1 MTKDTYCTLPF
12 IHSHMSAGGTFKPC
26 CNAFGSNSKH
36 TTRNSNYTLE
46 SWFSGPEMQQLRQ
59 DMLEGR
65 RNDLCTRC
73 WQDEDRGGHSIRT
86 RMNEKFAQLAS
97 GPPAIKYLDLKL
109 TNQCN
114 LQCMMCSPQ
123 DSNRI
128 GDEAQQMIQQGLPVP
143 INYADGPTN
152 TLIKSPSIDEINRL
166 LPNIKVLK
174 FTGGE
179 PAIQPEVL
187 TVLDTAIS
195 QGYSKQIELN
205 LTTNATKFNRKLLD
219 KLSEFKQVKLN
230 ISVDGYGTVYDYI
243 RYPFKW
249 SKWLERI
256 DEIKQYDIKCS
267 YTAVPQ
273 LLNIENLH
281 LLQRELGEDLYLNN
295 YIHPDGIWNSLDI
308 VPKTILQYAVD
319 NIVLNDN
326 NKTLIN
332 YIKQLIAKGEPAYK
346 ERLNDMVTTLKTFD
360 TIRNR
365 CYNEYLE
372 AQTVEFIEQSGYT
385 VV

>member
-1 MTKDTYCTLPF
+1 
-12 IHSHMSAGGTFKPC
+12 MSAGGTFKPC
-26 CNAFGSNSKH
+26 CNAFGTNSKH
-36 TTRNSNYTLE
+36 TVRNSDYTLE
-46 SWFSGPEMQQLRQ
+46 SWFNGPEMSQLRQ

-73 WQDEDRGGHSIRT
+73 WQDEDRSGHSIRT
-86 RMNEKFAQLAS
+86 RMNEKFAHVAN
-97 GPPAIKYLDLKL
+97 GPPSIKYLDLKL

-143 INYADGPTN
+143 INYADGPTQ
-152 TLIKSPSIDEINRL
+152 TLIKSPSIDEINQL

-179 PAIQPEVL
+179 PSIQPEVL

-195 QGYSKQIELN
+195 KGYSKQIELN
-205 LTTNATKFNRKLLD
+205 LTTNATKFNTRLLD
-219 KLSEFKQVKLN
+219 KLVQFNTVKLN
-230 ISVDGYGTVYDYI
+230 ISVDGYGGVYDYI

-281 LLQRELGEDLYLNN
+281 KLQQLLGEDLYLNN

-308 VPKTILQYAVD
+308 VPKPILQYAVD
-319 NIVLNDN
+319 RIVLNDN

-332 YIKQLIAKGEPAYK
+332 YIKQLINKGEPAYK
-346 ERLNDMVTTLKTFD
+346 ERLDDMVTTLKTFD